1 MISSGRA
8 EKVEIKSVNAL
19 GVEVCSILSGVG
31 LAKRG
36 RGNPGR
42 KNKTVYRDIVCS
54 FDIETSK
61 KKINNQW
68 QSWLYTWQFALGH
81 TVFLGRCW
89 ADYSMFLSIINAN
102 LEDKE
107 RLVTY
112 VHNLSFEFQFLS
124 GIYNFENEDVFAVKP
139 HKILKA
145 NERKIEYRC
154 SMLHSNMS
162 LAAWTKQM
170 QVQHIKRSG
179 EDFDYSI
186 VRYPWT
192 PLTDS
197 EIDYC
202 TYDVLGV
209 VECIEKEL
217 EKDDDTLYSIPL
229 TSTGY
234 VRRDCKRAMKPIS
247 HRLMF
252 QLHMELDVYQ
262 MLKRAFRGGDTHAN
276 RYFCN
281 RIIKGVKSY
290 DRSSSY
296 PDVIMNRLFPM
307 SKFLPD
313 PYVLTMDDVIE
324 AIYQRERACLVDIA
338 FYNYAQADRY
348 NGFPYLSLSKC
359 RNVSK
364 DAVIDNGRIL
374 SASYFETTLT
384 DVDLRIVIK
393 ETADDCIMRP
403 LKFMSARYGPLP
415 AEFKNCVL
423 EYYVA
428 KTELKNKEGF
438 EYYYNKSKNKLNAYF
453 GMTVQDP
460 CKDNILYNDGDFD
473 LEGIPVSELLE
484 KYYKNCFTS
493 YAWGVWITAW
503 ARFELRRALWL
514 VGRDAI
520 YTDTDSVKF
529 IGEHDFTDL
538 NRSLHDASVK
548 SGAYATDSKGKTHYM
563 GVYEYEG
570 EYKEFATLGAKK
582 YCYTVDEYDKK
593 EGRVVEKLKITIAG
607 VNKEKGAAELKRA
620 GGIKKFLLGTEN
632 TIGTGEP
639 VLNEKGFIFREGGG
653 NELIY
658 NMDRYYY
665 TLHIDGHDLPITRNV
680 VIKDSTYQ
688 LGLSRDYRVILEGIM
703 EEYLEEYEY

>member
-1 MISSGRA
+1 MRILAGR
-8 EKVEIKSVNAL
+8 
-19 GVEVCSILSGVG
+19 G
-31 LAKRG
+31 LASRG

-42 KNKTVYRDIVCS
+42 KTKTVYKDLVCA

-61 KKINNQW
+61 QKINNEW

-89 ADYSMFLSIINAN
+89 SDYSMFLSIINAN
-102 LEDKE
+102 LQEKE
-107 RLVTY
+107 RIVTY

-154 SMLHSNMS
+154 SMLHCNMS
-162 LAAWTKQM
+162 LKAWTKQM
-170 QVQHIKRSG
+170 GVEHQKKSG
-179 EDFDYSI
+179 EDFDYSEI
-186 VRYPWT
+186 RYPWT
-192 PLTDS
+192 PLTD
-197 EIDYC
+197 EQIGYC
-202 TYDVLGV
+202 VNDVLGV

-217 EKDDDTLYSIPL
+217 EKDEDTLYSIPL

-234 VRRDCKRAMKPIS
+234 VRRDCKRALKPIT
-247 HRLMF
+247 HRLMY
-252 QLHMELDVYQ
+252 QLHMELDVYE
-262 MLKRAFRGGDTHAN
+262 MLRRAFRGGDTHAN
-276 RYFCN
+276 RYFVN
-281 RIIKGVKSY
+281 RILHGVKSY

-296 PDVIMNRLFPM
+296 PDVMLNRLFPM

-313 PYVLTMDDVIE
+313 PYVTTLDNVIE
-324 AIYQRERACLVDIA
+324 SVYQRERACLVDMA
-338 FYNYAQADRY
+338 FYNYDQADRY

-359 RNVSK
+359 RNVSG
-364 DAVIDNGRIL
+364 DAVIDNGRIV

-384 DVDLRIVIK
+384 DVDLRIVLK
-393 ETADDCIMRP
+393 EVCDDCTMVP
-403 LKFMSARYGPLP
+403 LKYMSARYGPLP
-415 AEFKNCVL
+415 VQFRETVL
-423 EYYVA
+423 DYYKK
-428 KTELKNKEGF
+428 KTELKGNPEQD
-438 EYYYNKSKNKLNAYF
+438 YYYNKAKNKLNATY
-453 GMTVQDP
+453 GLTVQDP

-473 LEGIPVSELLE
+473 LEGIPVAELLE

-503 ARFELRRALWL
+503 ARYELRRALWL
-514 VGRDAI
+514 VGRDAV
-520 YTDTDSVKF
+520 YVDTDSVKF
-529 IGEHDFTDL
+529 IGDHDFTEL
-538 NRSLHDASVK
+538 NNSLHNASVK
-548 SGAYATDSKGKTHYM
+548 SGANATDSKGKTHYM

-570 EYKEFATLGAKK
+570 QYDEFATLGAKK
-582 YCYTVDEYDKK
+582 YCYTVD
-593 EGRVVEKLKITIAG
+593 GKLHITIAG
-607 VNKEKGAAELKRA
+607 VNKEKGAAELARA

-639 VLNEKGFIFREGGG
+639 VLNDKGFVFREGGG

-658 NMDRYYY
+658 NMDKYYY
-665 TLHIDGHDLPITRNV
+665 TLKIDGHDLPITRNV

-688 LGLSRDYRVILEGIM
+688 LGLSRDYRVILEGIA